1 NTAHAVCNILY
12 KEFHPSAVAI
22 TNQTEVLA
30 HIGVGSDH
38 HRTGTNIQT
47 EETKRVI
54 QTGETVM
61 IKHDPVHCEVKDWP
75 LKTAIITPLKQRNQT
90 ICTLKLFV
98 ANEKQLSDS
107 LIETMN
113 GISKLLSNQLEIAEA
128 ERAHQLAQDAEI
140 KALQANINPHFL
152 FNSLNII
159 MSLIRTRP
167 E

>member
-1 NTAHAVCNILY
+1 QTLIYFREGNTVNTAHAVCNILY
-12 KEFHPSAVAI
+12 KEFHPGAVAI

-38 HRTGTNIQT
+38 HQKGTNLHT
-47 EETKRVI
+47 EERKTVMHTEEK
-54 QTGETVM
+54 VM
-61 IKHDPVHCEVKDWP
+61 IKNDPVHCVVKDYP

-90 ICTLKLFV
+90 NSTLKLFV

-128 ERAHQLAQDAEI
+128 ERA
-140 KALQANINPHFL
+140 
-152 FNSLNII
+152 
-159 MSLIRTRP
+159 
-167 E
+167 

>member
-1 NTAHAVCNILY
+1 
-12 KEFHPSAVAI
+12 
-22 TNQTEVLA
+22 
-30 HIGVGSDH
+30 
-38 HRTGTNIQT
+38 
-47 EETKRVI
+47 
-54 QTGETVM
+54 GEMVM
-61 IKHDPVHCEVKDWP
+61 IKDDTLHCEVKDCP
-75 LKTAIITPLKQRNQT
+75 LKPDLINHLKQRNQT
-90 ICTLKLFV
+90 IDTLKLFV

-167 E
+167 